1 MTTKNNAVS
10 MDRGIYESPYDA
22 FTNYMNILGDFLQR
36 VNWAL
41 PLDIDTEELNA
52 FQTTI
57 SNQDKK
63 IQALEKQVARL
74 KAAAEKPKA
83 KK

>member
-63 IQALEKQVARL
+63 IQSLERQVARL
-74 KAAAEKPKA
+74 KAAADKPK

>member
-1 MTTKNNAVS
+1 MRCQWIAE
-10 MDRGIYESPYDA
+10 Y
-22 FTNYMNILGDFLQR
+22 LGDFLQR

-63 IQALEKQVARL
+63 IQSLEKQVARL
-74 KAAAEKPKA
+74 KAAADKPK
-83 KK
+83 KS

>member
-1 MTTKNNAVS
+1 

-22 FTNYMNILGDFLQR
+22 FTNFMNILGDFLQR
-36 VNWAL
+36 VNWAM

-74 KAAAEKPKA
+74 KAACEKPK
-83 KK
+83 K

>member
-1 MTTKNNAVS
+1 
-10 MDRGIYESPYDA
+10 
-22 FTNYMNILGDFLQR
+22 MNILGDFLQR

-41 PLDIDTEELNA
+41 PLDIYTEELNA

-74 KAAAEKPKA
+74 KAAADKPKKA
-83 KK
+83 

>member
-63 IQALEKQVARL
+63 IQSLEKQIARL
-74 KAAAEKPKA
+74 KAAAEKPK
-83 KK
+83 K

>member
-1 MTTKNNAVS
+1 

-63 IQALEKQVARL
+63 IQSLEKQVARL
-74 KAAAEKPKA
+74 KAAADKPK
-83 KK
+83 KN